1 MITKTDCILLLA
13 DMKNKGIDT
22 TSALNEVVSSNS
34 ISLSVLKFINDN
46 RGLELSAFYENLR
59 KNYNN
64 KKSKLYINIVKEID
78 TPAEVLTTLSALLT
92 QILLYSKGLENKE
105 RQMFLRHS
113 RCSEITQVL
122 HLYFKNYDLENCMK
136 LLLLFKADIKALE
149 SIKWGIVQWVKL

>member
-64 KKSKLYINIVKEID
+64 KKSKLSSCFINSAKKYTAYNDNKHFLKNNVFKTKVKMTE
-78 TPAEVLTTLSALLT
+78 
-92 QILLYSKGLENKE
+92 
-105 RQMFLRHS
+105 
-113 RCSEITQVL
+113 
-122 HLYFKNYDLENCMK
+122 
-136 LLLLFKADIKALE
+136 
-149 SIKWGIVQWVKL
+149 